1 MTIENDTPTRR
12 RARRPTEAAARLT
25 RLRKRNTDQQEA
37 QREAERRIETA
48 LTAYVDADVSITA
61 VGQDRDDK
69 VAGLERQL
77 EQVRTAAQVKIEQ
90 IRQQQALAVW
100 HISDAGRTLEQI
112 AELLE
117 VSHKDARQ
125 LLSVG
130 RTAAA
135 SDAATA
141 PGRRSKPANDTAP
154 ADPPSPAEQQ
164 PSQGA
169 GGSVEQRELGG
180 VDGHQNPPDARLVPT
195 VADSGGQGT

>member
-1 MTIENDTPTRR
+1 MTIENDTPPRR

-25 RLRKRNTDQQEA
+25 RLRKRNTDQLEA
-37 QREAERRIETA
+37 QRDAERRVETA

-61 VGQDRDDK
+61 VEQDRDDK

-77 EQVRTAAQVKIEQ
+77 EQVRTAAQVKIDQ
-90 IRQQQALAVW
+90 IHQQQAIAVW

-130 RTAAA
+130 RTAVDSA
-135 SDAATA
+135 AATA
-141 PGRRSKPANDTAP
+141 PDQRSKPANDTAP
-154 ADPPSPAEQQ
+154 AGPPSPAEPQH
-164 PSQGA
+164 SQEA

-180 VDGHQNPPDARLVPT
+180 IDGHQNPPDARLVP
-195 VADSGGQGT
+195 